1 MSSKVG
7 GMVVRSIDPAD
18 RIRELC
24 ARAAATDEPDEL
36 KEIAS
41 QLRDELQGQIARLRD
56 VVDMYRSRAG

>member
-7 GMVVRSIDPAD
+7 GMVVRCIDPAD